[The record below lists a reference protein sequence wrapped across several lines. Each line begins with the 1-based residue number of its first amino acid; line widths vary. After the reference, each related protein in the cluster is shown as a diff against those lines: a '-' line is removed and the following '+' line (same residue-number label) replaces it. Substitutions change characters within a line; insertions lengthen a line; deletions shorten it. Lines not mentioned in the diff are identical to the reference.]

1 MIHLYLLFQY
11 DDIVWIESLL
21 YKKKKFISGLD
32 KIEVLQNHE
41 NEEIYKLAYE
51 IIDQY
56 FSDDV
61 SKQIIFP
68 SHQYPCTVDLQP
80 L

>member
-21 YKKKKFISGLD
+21 YKKKNFISGLD

-61 SKQIIFP
+61 SKQRIFP